1 MTLQHIDQVSSV
13 LYRLFT
19 KVIGNRVQQW
29 IEQEGI
35 LAEMQNGFRPGRRGE
50 DNLFILTSAIEI
62 SRKEKIGLICA
73 FLDCSQA
80 YDRVNRNRL
89 WEILAAKGMDNKWIE
104 LLKPLNNN
112 VILKHGQHES
122 RKVT

>member
-35 LAEMQNGFRPGRRGE
+35 LGEKQNGFRSGRRGE

-62 SRKEKIGLICA
+62 SRRQNQGLICA
-73 FLDCSQA
+73 FLDCSCIRPCKQ
-80 YDRVNRNRL
+80 RS
-89 WEILAAKGMDNKWIE
+89 
-104 LLKPLNNN
+104 PLGDPRYPG
-112 VILKHGQHES
+112 HG
-122 RKVT
+122 